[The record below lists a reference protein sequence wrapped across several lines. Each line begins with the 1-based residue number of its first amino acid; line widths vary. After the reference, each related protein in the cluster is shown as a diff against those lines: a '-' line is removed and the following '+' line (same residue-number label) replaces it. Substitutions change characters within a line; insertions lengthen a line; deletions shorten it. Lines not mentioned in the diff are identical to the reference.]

1 MKIVRKESLNY
12 IGLLDG
18 IVVLKD
24 LKTTVLDKLS
34 PLMCFGYYSS
44 KAWFVGIIYLNFQN
58 YYDYYNYFKTKPT
71 PCKTIGDLPTK

>member
-1 MKIVRKESLNY
+1 MKIVRKGSLNC

-24 LKTTVLDKLS
+24 LKTTVLNKLS
-34 PLMCFGYYSS
+34 PLIHSGYYSS

-58 YYDYYNYFKTKPT
+58 YYEVYNHFKTLIT
-71 PCKTIGDLPTK
+71 